1 MSNLS
6 WMYHN
11 KAENPLSITETFGT
25 SNTDFGTN
33 KLADG
38 NLQSYFSSD
47 RIITPIGTRVNILF
61 DFGSSVWADTFI
73 VVHNL
78 DETGTMYFMIGD
90 TNPPIGTYS
99 LPILGSTG
107 TSMRFLDT
115 PITNRYFKLFADGTK
130 LSDVT
135 KIREVFIGQR
145 DVFPINPEYPF
156 RKEMDSSTIITE
168 SEKGQKKVYH
178 KYTRNKWSFKYSA
191 INDAVYGTMNKIR
204 KYTNGSY
211 KPFFFCIDIADNKF
225 ATYFVRFSRNGL
237 KHTEVN
243 YGIHDVEINLEEE
256 L

>member
-1 MSNLS
+1 MANIS
-6 WMYHN
+6 WMYRN
-11 KAENPLSITETFGT
+11 LAEDPLSITETFGT
-25 SNTDFGTN
+25 SNTDYGTN
-33 KLADG
+33 RLADN
-38 NLQSYFSSD
+38 NLQSYFSFD
-47 RIITPIGTRVNILF
+47 RILMPTGTVANILF
-61 DFGSSVWADTFI
+61 DFGSSVYVDSLI

-107 TSMRFLDT
+107 TSVRFLDT

-156 RKEMDSSTIITE
+156 RKEMESSTIVTE

-191 INDAVYGTMNKIR
+191 INDATYGTMSKIR
-204 KYTNGSY
+204 KYCSGSY
-211 KPFFFCIDIADNKF
+211 KPFFFCIDSDDAKF
-225 ATYFVRFSRNGL
+225 ATYFVRFSKNGL
-237 KHTEVN
+237 KHTEIMVDC
-243 YGIHDVEINLEEE
+243 HDIEINLEEE